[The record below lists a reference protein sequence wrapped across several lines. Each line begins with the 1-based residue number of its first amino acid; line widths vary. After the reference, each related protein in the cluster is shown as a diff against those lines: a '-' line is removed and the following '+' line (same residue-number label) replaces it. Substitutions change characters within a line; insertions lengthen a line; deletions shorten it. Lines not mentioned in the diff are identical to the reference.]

1 MFTVNIIKFSKKF
14 FLNIDKMTKII
25 ESFSFDILYK
35 ILIWFIKNFIY
46 TFVINLAEF
55 VATSFL

>member
-35 ILIWFIKNFIY
+35 ILI
-46 TFVINLAEF
+46 
-55 VATSFL
+55 